1 MNFSTEG
8 LIGLTG
14 AVLIM
19 TGFPI
24 LLFGDYFDPEKKLT
38 PIALFAGFLTGL
50 GLLCL
55 VTAFALVG
63 AKMLWTAIWSQ

>member
-8 LIGLTG
+8 FIGLTG

-24 LLFGDYFDPEKKLT
+24 LLFGDYFDPEKKPT
-38 PIALFAGFLTGL
+38 PTALFAGFVTGL
-50 GLLCL
+50 GLVCVL
-55 VTAFALVG
+55 TAFSLVATQIRCFG
-63 AKMLWTAIWSQ
+63 PP